1 MQHAIDW
8 SAKLYG
14 DVCLTQ
20 TCHQNANSLCTAGR
34 ALRQNK
40 EAAALGLL
48 EGHAQQGPRDK
59 DIEVLFI
66 PAVHTP
72 AAMFC
77 NMGVVTAS
85 LVIGSCFSN
94 LKSREFLTGL

>member
-1 MQHAIDW
+1 MC
-8 SAKLYG
+8 S
-14 DVCLTQ
+14 
-20 TCHQNANSLCTAGR
+20 AGR

-66 PAVHTP
+66 PSVRAP

-77 NMGVVTAS
+77 NMGVDVGRW
-85 LVIGSCFSN
+85 L
-94 LKSREFLTGL
+94 LLWPLEQLT